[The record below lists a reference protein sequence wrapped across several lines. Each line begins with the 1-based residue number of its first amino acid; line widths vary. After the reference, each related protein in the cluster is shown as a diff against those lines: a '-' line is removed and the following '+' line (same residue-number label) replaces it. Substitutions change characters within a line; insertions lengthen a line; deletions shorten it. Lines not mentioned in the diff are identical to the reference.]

1 MLEAVLV
8 GAAVVV
14 VVVEVEE
21 EEEGA
26 QTQAAAVLQ
35 EVCTGTTAGPSA
47 FVREH
52 PVLFY
57 CTFDK

>member
-14 VVVEVEE
+14 VEVEE
-21 EEEGA
+21 EGE
-26 QTQAAAVLQ
+26 QIQAAAVLQ
-35 EVCTGTTAGPSA
+35 EACTGMTAGPSA

-52 PVLFY
+52 PVLYY